1 MTHGSNIKTAVGIK
15 SLAHLV
21 GFLVT
26 FFVAVHH
33 VNAGEAYTYII
44 WGDNLSDAKQLAS
57 QQCAAE
63 GDAAA
68 GGDMG
73 SVCPSDFLE
82 GSWVSSHLRYETA
95 QTIHGDGTV
104 SNWIWSATDEETC
117 SSIEGYTTVRNCSE
131 HHYVGM
137 HPGNCP
143 SGTEYNAGNE
153 DCIEEL
159 PLEKDNG
166 DCCDRAVG
174 NPINFATGNKYQ
186 REVDYQGSGPFPL
199 EYVRHFNIRGKW
211 TSFFRLS
218 ESVETKITYVYQCL
232 LGRQCRYYTDSEID
246 FEIASVWRPD
256 GSLVQFKRNVGA
268 SIWNSDPDISAVLE
282 ETGGSFVYHEDDD
295 SVITFDSLGRVGS
308 ITSREGITQTYT
320 YPTDQIVITHEFGR
334 TLTFNLDGQGRV
346 IQLVDSAG
354 EEYNYSYDSTGNLSY
369 VTYPNGDR
377 RDYSYAGDNIN
388 AVFDNQIDYVSL
400 WYYSGDIAYQTVK
413 NGNVDRYFIDFSELE
428 NNFDPRV
435 TVTGP
440 LGKQTVYHLEKIF
453 GINKLVN
460 AERLVS
466 STSPSAQMY
475 HEYDANGYLASTTD
489 WEGNT
494 TLYVHDERGLELSRT
509 EAAGT
514 LDERTITT
522 TWDTNFRLPL
532 QINEPGLTRTYT
544 YDANG
549 NMLSETLTDTNT
561 NEVRTTAY
569 TYNTYGQVLTI
580 DGPRTDVSDV
590 TTYTYDLQG
599 NLSSMTN
606 ALNQTTQFTSYDAHG
621 NLLLM
626 TDPNGVITQFT
637 YEERQRLTSITR
649 AYGTA
654 LAATTSFTYDYAGNI
669 KRVTQP
675 NGAYIEYTYD
685 KAYRVTSI
693 RDNLNNRISYQLD
706 AAGNILSESV
716 YDPANALKRTQTAIF
731 DDLSRMLEST
741 GAASQTYSYAYDD
754 QGNTVSNTDARL
766 YDTSFSFD
774 ALNRLVSQTNPE
786 FDTASFAYDDQDRL
800 TSVTDER
807 GLTTTYSYNGF
818 GDLVSQSSPDTGVR
832 TYDYDAA
839 GNLVEQV
846 DARGETVQYLYDAL
860 NRMTAASYLSD
871 SSLNESYSY
880 DSGANGVGQ
889 MTGFTDFSGATSFSY
904 DQLGRIV
911 SDTRTI
917 YGVSKTTT
925 YDYDLAGNITEIGY
939 PSGATVVYSRD
950 ALGRISGVDIDQS
963 PAGSMLPLTSGVGYL
978 PFGGVTGFTYGNGL
992 VFSRQHD
999 QDYRI
1004 TNQTVSGSGLYE
1016 AVDYSYDANSNIT
1029 DMDDLDDFTRSQLFQ
1044 YDSLNRLY
1052 NEESDFYGEKTY
1064 TYDEVGNRTLRTLSA
1079 PGEAT
1084 TNQTHTIDS
1093 GSNQL
1098 LSRGPRD
1105 YSYDAAGNTLAFDE
1119 PDGSPRREWV
1129 YNAQNRMEELSVFY
1143 ELKARYQ
1150 YNGLGQRV
1158 MKTLY
1163 QDNGSGPEEF
1173 QVFVFYYDQQ
1183 GRLIQNSIYRP
1194 NTPVGVR
1201 HMRDRQ
1207 FIWMDDMP
1215 VGYLETVYRV
1225 NGSVLTEDLHYITAD
1240 HLNAP
1245 AFATNQSG
1253 VMSWKWDRDAF
1264 GLGELDLDPDGDGVN
1279 VNIRLRFPGQY
1290 DDEESITFYNY
1301 FRDYDPTT
1309 GRYMQSDPIGLSG
1322 GINTFTYANSD
1333 PMAYVDP
1340 TGLKS
1345 RCIPWF
1351 SEKTDW
1357 VASSYVS
1364 WEREGV
1370 IGHTFGPSIG
1380 FCEWKRF
1387 GKQRQS
1393 RNVASRKLCFNCP
1406 DCGAGSCKL
1415 EITETGTRREE
1426 RTETVRQIATSP
1438 MRTFMN
1444 RYQEWMRCTSP
1455 WNPNIS
1461 AEGPMR

>member
-1 MTHGSNIKTAVGIK
+1 MHLPSTSTILRFSSFLFLICWSLAGLAQQGSVTYSYAVDRPGDSYDRARQECREKWLELEPAGLPQCVGTQRDGGWLETFIVWQHDGNSTFDGQFGCVTEFFGEPVGCTEYFFFAYPPNACPQGTGQYVASAECREAIPEAKTDGNPDCCSDGSNVDIG
-15 SLAHLV
+15 
-21 GFLVT
+21 
-26 FFVAVHH
+26 
-33 VNAGEAYTYII
+33 
-44 WGDNLSDAKQLAS
+44 
-57 QQCAAE
+57 
-63 GDAAA
+63 
-68 GGDMG
+68 
-73 SVCPSDFLE
+73 
-82 GSWVSSHLRYETA
+82 
-95 QTIHGDGTV
+95 
-104 SNWIWSATDEETC
+104 
-117 SSIEGYTTVRNCSE
+117 
-131 HHYVGM
+131 
-137 HPGNCP
+137 
-143 SGTEYNAGNE
+143 
-153 DCIEEL
+153 
-159 PLEKDNG
+159 
-166 DCCDRAVG
+166 VG
-174 NPINFATGNKYQ
+174 NPINLTNGNKFQ
-186 REVDYQGSGPFPL
+186 RESDYVGSGPFPL
-199 EYVRHFNIRGKW
+199 EYVRHFNSRAEW
-211 TSFFRLS
+211 TSFYDLTLLPSFTSLKY
-218 ESVETKITYVYQCL
+218 ECVVYPDTSL
-232 LGRQCRYYTDSEID
+232 LDCGWSATGEIVID
-246 FEIASVWRPD
+246 LVDVKYPD
-256 GSLVQFKRNVGA
+256 GRVERFKKYNGA
-268 SIWNSDPDISAVLE
+268 SNWSNDPDLASTLVDTA
-282 ETGGSFVYHEDDD
+282 GGFELTTADDEIV
-295 SVITFDSLGRVGS
+295 SFDSSGQLLSVS
-308 ITSREGITQTYT
+308 SREGISQYYS
-320 YPTDQIVITHEFGR
+320 YPSNQVVVTHDFGR
-334 TLTFNLDGQGRV
+334 SITFDLDSQGRIV
-346 IQLVDSAG
+346 QLTDPAG
-354 EEYNYSYDSTGNLSY
+354 EIYEYFYNTSGYLIH
-369 VTYPNGDR
+369 VLYPNGDR
-377 RDYSYAGDNIN
+377 RDYSYQGDNIN
-388 AVFDNQIDYVSL
+388 AVFDNQVDYVSL
-400 WYYSGDIAYQTVK
+400 WYYSGDQAYRTEK
-413 NGNVDRYFIDFSELE
+413 NGDVDRFLVDLSAQQAID
-428 NNFDPRV
+428 DPYV
-435 TVTGP
+435 TVTNP
-440 LGKQTVYHLEKIF
+440 LDKQTVYHLEEQYGVMKVIEE
-453 GINKLVN
+453 
-460 AERLVS
+460 ERLS
-466 STSPSAQMY
+466 SASSSASSIFIS
-475 HEYDANGYLASTTD
+475 YDENGYVESRTD
-489 WEGNT
+489 WNGNV
-494 TLYVHDERGLELSRT
+494 TLYDYDDRGLENSRT

-532 QINEPGLTRTYT
+532 QINEPGLTRTYS

-621 NLLLM
+621 NLMSM
-626 TDPNGVITQFT
+626 TDPNGVIIQFT

-766 YDTSFSFD
+766 YDASFSFD
-774 ALNRLVSQTNPE
+774 ALNRLISQTNPE
-786 FDTASFAYDDQDRL
+786 LDTASFAYDDQDRL

-807 GLTTTYSYNGF
+807 GLTTTYNYNGF
-818 GDLVSQSSPDTGVR
+818 GELVSQSSPDTGVT
-832 TYDYDAA
+832 TYDYDSV
-839 GNLVEQV
+839 GNLIEQV
-846 DARGETVQYLYDAL
+846 DSRGETVQYQYDAL
-860 NRMTAASYLSD
+860 NRLTSASYLSD

-880 DSGANGVGQ
+880 DSGANGIGQ
-889 MTGFTDFSGATSFSY
+889 MTGFTDFSGTTSFSY
-904 DQLGRIV
+904 DQLGRVI

-917 YGVSKTTT
+917 YGFSKTTT
-925 YDYDLAGNITEIGY
+925 YAYDLAGNITEIGY
-939 PSGATVVYSRD
+939 PSGATASYSRD

-963 PAGSMLPLTSGVGYL
+963 PAGSVLSLTSGVGYL

-1004 TNQTVSGSGLYE
+1004 TNQTVSGGGLYE

-1029 DMDDLDDFTRSQLFQ
+1029 DMDDLDDFTKSQLFQ

-1129 YNAQNRMEELSVFY
+1129 YNAQNRMEELSVFG

-1245 AFATNQSG
+1245 AFATNQNG
-1253 VMSWKWDRDAF
+1253 VISWKWDRDAF

-1301 FRDYDPTT
+1301 FRDYDPTI
-1309 GRYMQSDPIGLSG
+1309 GRYMQSDPAGLVDG
-1322 GINTFTYANSD
+1322 LNGYQYALLNPDKNTDIFGLYTNV
-1333 PMAYVDP
+1333 MNAYRPKNVLP
-1340 TGLKS
+1340 RYL
-1345 RCIPWF
+1345 P
-1351 SEKTDW
+1351 
-1357 VASSYVS
+1357 S
-1364 WEREGV
+1364 WEVAPSVTCRARCLVEAINPVPDKIVEKLLELKFGRIAKEFGGRAMK
-1370 IGHTFGPSIG
+1370 IGAIYDLS
-1380 FCEWKRF
+1380 
-1387 GKQRQS
+1387 
-1393 RNVASRKLCFNCP
+1393 NCL
-1406 DCGAGSCKL
+1406 DGCA
-1415 EITETGTRREE
+1415 ET
-1426 RTETVRQIATSP
+1426 QCLQP
-1438 MRTFMN
+1438 K
-1444 RYQEWMRCTSP
+1444 
-1455 WNPNIS
+1455 
-1461 AEGPMR
+1461 